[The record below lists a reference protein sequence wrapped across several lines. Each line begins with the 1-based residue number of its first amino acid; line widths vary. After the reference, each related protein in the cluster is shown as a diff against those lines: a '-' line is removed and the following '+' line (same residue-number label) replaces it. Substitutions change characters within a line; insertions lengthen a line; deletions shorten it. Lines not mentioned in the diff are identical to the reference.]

1 MSQAIDM
8 LSNCKLF
15 FENLRSDETFE
26 SIILEAIELSS
37 EIDVEANFETT
48 TPRHRVRS
56 KTHQAINAL
65 ETRYNLLNTH
75 SNYFSFLYNIFG
87 LKDMPRNELLAHC
100 KDLEE
105 VLTDG
110 NSSDL
115 YALELADEISIVLSL
130 LTKKETPVEVL
141 KFIATLKF
149 APNLSIALRILLTL
163 QVTVASGERSFSKQK
178 IIKNYLRTMLA
189 QNRLNGLAM
198 IAIERQISD
207 KLDLKSL
214 V

>member
-1 MSQAIDM
+1 
-8 LSNCKLF
+8 
-15 FENLRSDETFE
+15 
-26 SIILEAIELSS
+26 
-37 EIDVEANFETT
+37 
-48 TPRHRVRS
+48 
-56 KTHQAINAL
+56 
-65 ETRYNLLNTH
+65 
-75 SNYFSFLYNIFG
+75 
-87 LKDMPRNELLAHC
+87 MPRNELLAHC
-100 KDLEE
+100 KDLEV

-115 YALELADEISIVLSL
+115 NALELADEISIVSSL

-163 QVTVASGERSFSKQK
+163 PVTVASGERSFSKQK
-178 IIKNYLRTMLA
+178 IIKNYLRTMQT

-198 IAIERQISD
+198 IAIEHQISD

-214 V
+214 VREFAERKVRKRAF